1 MARSSKKSRARDVIR
16 LDAFL
21 PYRFV
26 LLGHRLSLTNADLV
40 ARRHRLTLQEWKV
53 LSIVADHGPLTP
65 FEIRSLGT
73 QDKSTISWAL
83 KRLKRRGLVA
93 TTPRAQD
100 GRTFDVAMSAD
111 GWRFYEALVPE
122 ARRRARLGLR
132 ALTASEQ
139 RTLRRLIDKLL
150 P

>member
-1 MARSSKKSRARDVIR
+1 VARASKRSRARDVIR

-26 LLGHRLSLTNADLV
+26 LLGHRLSLTNADL
-40 ARRHRLTLQEWKV
+40 AAHRYPLTLQEWKV

-65 FEIRSLGT
+65 FEIRSRGT

-83 KRLKRRGLVA
+83 KRLKRGGLVA
-93 TTPRAQD
+93 TTPRLHD
-100 GRTFDVAMSAD
+100 GRTFDAALSAQ
-111 GWRFYEALVPE
+111 GWRIYRSLAPQ
-122 ARRRARLGLR
+122 ARRRARDGLR
-132 ALTASEQ
+132 ALTAAEQ
-139 RTLRRLIDKLL
+139 RALHRLIDKLL